1 MAYSN
6 KRWSVGIRASLIVFL
21 FLFQAIVGFSQEAQ
35 NNYQVI
41 FYNVENLF
49 DTRDDTLT
57 SDEEFTPMGDRH
69 WTRKRFEDKL
79 KMIYKTLITA
89 GNGQFPDIIGL
100 AEVENL
106 WVVEQLIATTPL
118 KKVPYGIIHKESP
131 DPRGID
137 VALLYRKDRIK
148 PIDYQFIKVSSSGKY
163 NLISRDI
170 LNFTANLG
178 EERIHFFVNHW
189 PSRSGGYVETVE
201 KRNIVARILK
211 SNLDSLFAKNQKA
224 NILLMG
230 DFNATPNEKC
240 FTSILKALPFP
251 GNKGPSFLINLSTS
265 WTKKAE
271 GTIRNGGQW
280 EVFDQMIISYNLLNN
295 NTLKIIPELSG
306 ICRFGFL
313 LEPDPTFLG
322 EKPFRTYMGPTY
334 HGGIS
339 DHLPVRLCFSNK

>member
-1 MAYSN
+1 MN
-6 KRWSVGIRASLIVFL
+6 KIFLCLLFFFIVD
-21 FLFQAIVGFSQEAQ
+21 FQANAQ
-35 NNYQVI
+35 YKYQII

-49 DTRDDTLT
+49 DTWDDPLT

-106 WVVEQLIATTPL
+106 WVVEQLIASTPL
-118 KKVPYGIIHKESP
+118 KNVPYGIIHKESP

-148 PIDYQFIKVSSSGKY
+148 PIDYQFIKVSSNGKY
-163 NLISRDI
+163 NLTSRDI
-170 LNFTANLG
+170 LHFTAEIEN
-178 EERIHFFVNHW
+178 EQIHFFVNHW

-211 SNLDSLFAKNQKA
+211 SNLDSLFAKERKA
-224 NILLMG
+224 NVLLMG

-240 FTSILKALPFP
+240 FTTILKTLPYP
-251 GNKGPSFLINLSTS
+251 GNNDPSFLINLSTS

-280 EVFDQMIISYNLLNN
+280 EVFDQMIISNNLLYN
-295 NTLKIIPELSG
+295 NTFKIIPELTG

>member
-1 MAYSN
+1 MYKIYLSLLFI
-6 KRWSVGIRASLIVFL
+6 SFVGNRC
-21 FLFQAIVGFSQEAQ
+21 EAQ
-35 NNYQVI
+35 NKYQII

-49 DTRDDTLT
+49 DTWDDPLT
-57 SDEEFTPMGDRH
+57 SDEEFTPMNDRH

-106 WVVEQLIATTPL
+106 WVVEQLISQTPL
-118 KKVPYGIIHKESP
+118 KNVPYGIIHKESP

-137 VALLYRKDRIK
+137 VALLYRKDRVN

-170 LNFTANLG
+170 LHFIA
-178 EERIHFFVNHW
+178 EIEKEQIHFLVNHW

-201 KRNIVARILK
+201 KRNITAGILK
-211 SNLDSLFAKNQKA
+211 SNLDSLFARNQNE

-240 FTSILKALPFP
+240 FTKLLKALPYP
-251 GNKGPSFLINLSTS
+251 GNNDPSYLINLSTS
-265 WTKKAE
+265 WTKRAE

-280 EVFDQMIISYNLLNN
+280 EVFDQMICSYNFLNN
-295 NTLKIIPELSG
+295 KSFKVVTENSG
-306 ICRFGFL
+306 ICRFNFL

-339 DHLPVRLCFSNK
+339 DHLPVKLCISTK

>member
-1 MAYSN
+1 MY
-6 KRWSVGIRASLIVFL
+6 KIFLCLL
-21 FLFQAIVGFSQEAQ
+21 FLSFAEFRSEAQ
-35 NNYQVI
+35 NKYLII

-49 DTRDDTLT
+49 DTWDDPLT
-57 SDEEFTPMGDRH
+57 SDEEFTPINDRH

-79 KMIYKTLITA
+79 KMIYKTLIAA

-106 WVVEQLIATTPL
+106 WVVEQLIAQTPL
-118 KKVPYGIIHKESP
+118 KNVPYGIIHKESP

-137 VALLYRKDRIK
+137 VALIYRKDKIN
-148 PIDYQFIKVSSSGKY
+148 PVDYQFIKVSSNGKY

-170 LNFTANLG
+170 LHFTA
-178 EERIHFFVNHW
+178 EIEKEQIHFFVNHW

-201 KRNIVARILK
+201 KRNITADILK
-211 SNLDSLFAKNQKA
+211 YNLDSLFARNQNE

-240 FTSILKALPFP
+240 FTKLLKALPYP
-251 GNKGPSFLINLSTS
+251 GNNDPSYLINLSTS
-265 WTKKAE
+265 WTKRAE

-280 EVFDQMIISYNLLNN
+280 EVFDQMICSYNFLNN
-295 NTLKIIPELSG
+295 KSFKVVTENSG
-306 ICRFGFL
+306 ICRFNFL

-339 DHLPVRLCFSNK
+339 DHLPVKLCISTK

>member
-1 MAYSN
+1 MN
-6 KRWSVGIRASLIVFL
+6 KIFLCLLFFSLVVFRTD
-21 FLFQAIVGFSQEAQ
+21 AQ
-35 NNYQVI
+35 NRYQII

-49 DTRDDTLT
+49 DTWDDPLT

-79 KMIYKTLITA
+79 KMVYKTLITA

-118 KKVPYGIIHKESP
+118 KNIPYGIIHKESP

-148 PIDYQFIKVSSSGKY
+148 PIDYQFIKVLSSGKY
-163 NLISRDI
+163 NLTSRDI
-170 LNFTANLG
+170 LHFTA
-178 EERIHFFVNHW
+178 EIQKEQIHFFVNHW

-211 SNLDSLFAKNQKA
+211 SNLDSLFAKDQKV
-224 NILLMG
+224 NVLLMG

-240 FTSILKALPFP
+240 FTTILKALPYP
-251 GNKGPSFLINLSTS
+251 GNNDASSLINLSTS
-265 WTKKAE
+265 WTKNAE

-280 EVFDQMIISYNLLNN
+280 EVFDQMIISNNVLNSN
-295 NTLKIIPELSG
+295 VLKIIWELSG

-339 DHLPVRLCFSNK
+339 DHLPVRLCISVK

>member
-1 MAYSN
+1 M
-6 KRWSVGIRASLIVFL
+6 KKIVICLLLILTFGLRVN
-21 FLFQAIVGFSQEAQ
+21 AQ
-35 NNYQVI
+35 NNYQII

-49 DTRDDTLT
+49 DTWDDPLT
-57 SDEEFTPMGDRH
+57 SDEEFTPTGDRH

-118 KKVPYGIIHKESP
+118 KNVPYGIIHKESP

-148 PIDYQFIKVSSSGKY
+148 PIDYQFIKVSGSGKY

-170 LNFTANLG
+170 LHFTAEL
-178 EERIHFFVNHW
+178 EKEQIHFFVNHW

-211 SNLDSLFAKNQKA
+211 ANLDSLFAKDQKA
-224 NILLMG
+224 NVFLMG

-251 GNKGPSFLINLSTS
+251 GNNDPSYLINLSTS
-265 WTKKAE
+265 WVKKAE

-280 EVFDQMIISYNLLNN
+280 EIFDQMIISNNLLYNS
-295 NTLKIIPELSG
+295 TFKIIPELTG
-306 ICRFGFL
+306 ICRFDFL

-339 DHLPVRLCFSNK
+339 DHLPVRLCISNK